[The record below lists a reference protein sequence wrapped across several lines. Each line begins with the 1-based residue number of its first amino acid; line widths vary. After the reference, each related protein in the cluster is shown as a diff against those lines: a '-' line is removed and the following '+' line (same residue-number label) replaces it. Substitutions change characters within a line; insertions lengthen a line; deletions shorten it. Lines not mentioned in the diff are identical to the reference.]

1 MKVIIRLLVGSVLA
15 LGCSFLTAA
24 PLSQLDAVTQ
34 CDTKNVKAYR
44 ILFVGDS
51 ITLHGFD
58 ETTKKNL
65 GWSHKSGMA
74 ASSRQSDYVSIL
86 SREISDARKQPTAV
100 CYHNAGASGSVDQ
113 RLRALGS
120 VINTRP
126 NLVVIQLGEHEDIRD
141 GVGNLEENYRKLI
154 TALRRLDSRPSII
167 AVGPWSLSR
176 QDGLGHY
183 SGWPREVDR
192 VMALVSSEEHVPY
205 SSVADIAALP
215 LAHGAGSSDGV
226 RWHPNDYGHALYA
239 KRLFSLYQQAAS
251 SVRD

>member
-1 MKVIIRLLVGSVLA
+1 MKGLVKVLVGSVLNFC
-15 LGCSFLTAA
+15 CSFLAAA
-24 PLSQLDAVTQ
+24 PLSQLDTVMS
-34 CDTKNVKAYR
+34 CDTENFKAYR

-58 ETTKKNL
+58 ETTRKNL
-65 GWSHKSGMA
+65 GWSHISGMA

-100 CYHNAGASGSVDQ
+100 CYHTAGGGGTVDQ

-120 VINTRP
+120 VINMRP
-126 NLVVIQLGEHEDIRD
+126 NLVVIQLGEHEDIRSGID
-141 GVGNLEENYRKLI
+141 ILEKNYKKLI
-154 TALRRLDSRPSII
+154 TALRQLDSRPSII

-176 QDGLGHY
+176 QNSLGRY
-183 SGWPREVDR
+183 SGWSGEVDR
-192 VMALVSSEEHVPY
+192 VMASVSSEEHVPY

-215 LAHGAGSSDGV
+215 LAHGAGLSDGV
-226 RWHPNDYGHALYA
+226 RWHPNDYGHSLYA
-239 KRLFSLYQQAAS
+239 KRLFFLYQQAAS

>member
-1 MKVIIRLLVGSVLA
+1 MKVLVGSVLA
-15 LGCSFLTAA
+15 LGYSFLAAA
-24 PLSQLDAVTQ
+24 PLSQLDAVMPCNTE
-34 CDTKNVKAYR
+34 NIKAYR

-58 ETTKKNL
+58 ETTRKNL
-65 GWSHKSGMA
+65 GWSHISGMA

-86 SREISDARKQPTAV
+86 SREISDAREQSTVV
-100 CYHNAGASGSVDQ
+100 CYHTAGGSGTVDQ

-120 VINTRP
+120 VINMRP
-126 NLVVIQLGEHEDIRD
+126 NLVVIQLGEHEDIRS
-141 GVGNLEENYRKLI
+141 GIGILEKNYRRLI
-154 TALRRLDSRPSII
+154 SALRRLDSRPSII
-167 AVGPWSLSR
+167 AVGPWSLSS

-183 SGWPREVDR
+183 NGWSGDIDK
-192 VMALVSSEEHVPY
+192 VMASVSSEEHVPY

-226 RWHPNDYGHALYA
+226 RWHPNDYGHSLYA
-239 KRLFSLYQQAAS
+239 KRLFFLYQQAAS